1 MSASSHCRL
10 LVGRISEYRLL
21 FSAIFDKKQSHGL
34 SEYLSCKRTIHTG
47 SYVVCLDRLRIEKN
61 PITRVKVLNRIFEST
76 VSVKSIMLVIHVV
89 INMEIKTFHRVSTES
104 IMLIHSMGRYGGKKP
119 QPIKQKSAPWCAL
132 VVSMN
137 FDF

>member
-1 MSASSHCRL
+1 MSASSHSRL
-10 LVGRISEYRLL
+10 LLGGFVGIGYYLVQFL
-21 FSAIFDKKQSHGL
+21 IKTKHGV
-34 SEYLSCKRTIHTG
+34 SEYLQVNALFTLGHILFVLIG
-47 SYVVCLDRLRIEKN
+47 FVLKN

-76 VSVKSIMLVIHVV
+76 VSVKSIMLVIHGV
-89 INMEIKTFHRVSTES
+89 ITMEIKTFHRVSTES

-132 VVSMN
+132 VVSIN